1 MNVEEKN
8 KRLIIF
14 GVVFAS
20 VFTAGFLLGING
32 RRGASDI
39 ERSGIDT
46 KRIER
51 LENNLIDV
59 GIGIERAETKIGD
72 AGNEVK
78 KSLAVVGELG
88 GGFDTIEEGIETCK
102 NGIANIEKRHN
113 RIEQIIL
120 EAKAREDNLD
130 DDGD

>member
-1 MNVEEKN
+1 METKV
-8 KRLIIF
+8 KRFIIC
-14 GVVFAS
+14 GIVCASLFA
-20 VFTAGFLLGING
+20 AGMLLGING
-32 RRGASDI
+32 RRGGGDI

-59 GIGIERAETKIGD
+59 GIGIERAEAKIGD

-88 GGFDTIEEGIETCK
+88 GGFDTIEEGIGDGK
-102 NGIANIEKRHN
+102 RRIGNIEAGCN

-120 EAKAREDNLD
+120 EAKKRKDDLD
-130 DDGD
+130 DSGD

>member
-1 MNVEEKN
+1 METKV
-8 KRLIIF
+8 KRFIIC
-14 GVVFAS
+14 GIVCASLFA
-20 VFTAGFLLGING
+20 AGILLGING
-32 RRGASDI
+32 RRSGGDI

-51 LENNLIDV
+51 LENNLDTV
-59 GIGIERAETKIGD
+59 GERLESTAGKISD

-88 GGFDTIEEGIETCK
+88 GGFDTIEEGIGDGK
-102 NGIANIEKRHN
+102 KRIGNIEAGCN

-120 EAKAREDNLD
+120 EAKKRKDDLD
-130 DDGD
+130 DSGD